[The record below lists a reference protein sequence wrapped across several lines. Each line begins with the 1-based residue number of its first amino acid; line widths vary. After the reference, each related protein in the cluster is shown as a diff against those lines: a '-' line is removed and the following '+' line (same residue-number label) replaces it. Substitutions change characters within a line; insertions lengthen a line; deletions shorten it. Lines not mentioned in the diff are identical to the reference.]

1 MTWLWLSFVALRALR
16 ATPTTLP
23 QRPKPPR
30 GLPALARRLWVEI
43 VADYKPGHFTA
54 ANLVLLEQLCR
65 ARALVAQCDRQIA
78 RGGLLVEGKANPLLQ
93 IRVQAWAEVRACAT
107 KLRLAISSTV
117 RAESAAARPD
127 ENAGKRKPWEHSA

>member
-1 MTWLWLSFVALRALR
+1 MSLK
-16 ATPTTLP
+16 ATTSTLP

-30 GLPALARRLWVEI
+30 GLPALARRVWTEI
-43 VADYKPGHFTA
+43 VGDYRPGHFTA

-65 ARALVAQCDRQIA
+65 ARALVAECDGQIE
-78 RGGLLVEGKANPLLQ
+78 RGGLLVDGKANPLLQ
-93 IRVQAWAEVRACAT
+93 VRVQGWAEVRACAT

-127 ENAGKRKPWEHSA
+127 ENAGKRKPWERSA